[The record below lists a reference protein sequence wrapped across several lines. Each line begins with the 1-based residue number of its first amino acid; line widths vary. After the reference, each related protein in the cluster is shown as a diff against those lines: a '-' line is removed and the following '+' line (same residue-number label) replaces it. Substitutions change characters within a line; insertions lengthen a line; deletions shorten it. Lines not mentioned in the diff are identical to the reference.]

1 MTKESLT
8 IKYQVMNDLSYQ
20 VNYSDAA
27 LLRKIGTFIKSR
39 RISQNLTQDQL
50 AEQAAMSRS
59 TLSLAE
65 RGENITVFNLI
76 KILRVLDALYVLE
89 HFTAVPKI
97 SPIMLAQEAERERLR
112 ASKKKNQSDN
122 DTVLW

>member
-1 MTKESLT
+1 
-8 IKYQVMNDLSYQ
+8 MNDLSYQ